1 MVICDS
7 SHTKLMHCMLQFIW
21 STKAGKTHIHWY
33 KSQQLPFWGVY
44 WLEKGTKEGSGAI
57 IMVFNM
63 NVDYMCVQIV
73 KIQAM
78 HLAYVPFSLCIS
90 YFNIETCIQNT
101 HFVFLQKT
109 HIKQH
114 YVFFICLFLYH
125 LHTKKSLNLQNKLK
139 PAISLREGSG
149 IVCESREFLFF
160 LRYLNFHEVC
170 SHEWLGSLK
179 TRRWKKEYGLPRW

>member
-1 MVICDS
+1 
-7 SHTKLMHCMLQFIW
+7 
-21 STKAGKTHIHWY
+21 
-33 KSQQLPFWGVY
+33 
-44 WLEKGTKEGSGAI
+44 
-57 IMVFNM
+57 M
-63 NVDYMCVQIV
+63 NVDYMCVQFV

-114 YVFFICLFLYH
+114 YVFFICLFFYH

-139 PAISLREGSG
+139 PTISLREGSA

-160 LRYLNFHEVC
+160 LQYLNFRGVC
-170 SHEWLGSLK
+170 SHE
-179 TRRWKKEYGLPRW
+179 